1 MSMPVGPSSIPP
13 ATPPRTPRR
22 KQSSASERTTG
33 ADDSVGSSAQ
43 RMNPASGGSNTP
55 TPSKLRR
62 KVTVEDSFENVVS
75 VQRLV
80 EYFVIVSCLPR
91 KEVNP
96 NRTRPTS
103 PSTPASPRPRKPEV
117 SREHGP
123 ILSSESGSADSSS
136 MPNRMLSKKKGGKAI
151 GKRDGSEKELRT
163 SKSQDSHQDE
173 SREEIVPPP
182 KPQGTWK
189 RDEEYTEG
197 NIHHPETNEYD
208 ELIFQPKIT
217 GRYPFA
223 DHPDNPLNP
232 MVTQF
237 CHPVGDVI
245 VPTREYQMPRVH
257 HFVLTN
263 DKGRKIYGTCLTVFE
278 EYVPPSDAPVRAHQI
293 HDDSGERD
301 IEVTMSEEDTTLYL
315 PRCLCIMSIWPY
327 MSAFREYLAQLYRL
341 ATSTNCMT
349 VPLERYIMNICTE
362 IPAPPPGAF
371 EVQINILESVIR
383 FWSPPANLPI
393 AYVSI
398 PYKVLF
404 DCLDIDNILHLWY
417 CLIMEQKVLLVSSQY
432 SNLTVCAEI
441 LCSLLYPMKWSH
453 LYVPI
458 LPRLL
463 CPMLD
468 APGTSKFGVVE
479 AINSAAIVAHCQL
492 LIRCCLALFYVS
504 RPVPYLC
511 GVTRDNWLYVQ
522 QFVSDETIVV
532 DLDRNNIMFG
542 QNTPELPALPG
553 KKWNKLR
560 HSLEDFVGH
569 LFWRARGLEEE
580 YQHLRQ
586 DRISR
591 TEFKTIAR
599 QRGETQWNEKLV
611 QRDQAFNLQF
621 TPDSKNL
628 DYTFSEDEQHQWDRV
643 QEAFLRFFVA
653 VLKDYR
659 RFLDTSGDISSQNTA
674 PNASDWLQRTQQ
686 RSFHRDSF
694 IRSQKSENV
703 PFLQQ
708 LTMTQQF
715 DDFITKRLYSPKMP
729 DIIFFDQSIDAKLNR
744 SRLKLQKVHTPFLQ
758 SAKAHKV
765 LQKLKAVA
773 PLEMETDEDGPY
785 IYPSWPETLNPKLFG
800 TPRPIP
806 SMITAEFD
814 RQAAL
819 ISRLRATYSPAPM
832 DALQLINFYGVDYD
846 FSAEGMTFT
855 LFFFVYSTVIGR
867 EWQAYQRKQRELDSQ
882 AMFGDKVCDE
892 IEGET
897 SRNGDGS
904 ADEKIEVEISDPDAS
919 VPGSY
924 LGLCDGCPKVST
936 AIDDVLVYVT
946 ASPCSRGM
954 GEGKTAHDMISE
966 FTNTK
971 LAYNNGRALSLVD
984 DEQGFAE
991 YEEAHDVAVA
1001 QLDLAFDALRTMALR
1016 GLLSDSDIFK
1026 SLMAACGRC
1035 GNTARAIELIQIMQ
1049 RDGLVADREVLSC
1062 FITAF
1067 AHNEEP
1073 PSDPGSGSD
1082 FSKGRSSD
1090 AYSAFLKKNLPTA
1103 APEGSLLPTESEDAE
1118 SRNSDCVSVSSGS
1131 EVTVVPVQEKPN
1143 GGFLEWLLPRDKK
1156 DQPARR
1162 KFHRKRKQ
1170 RGQSKPLPHRLL
1182 TQLVLGESLLEFLYP
1197 DLTIDTGCDSC
1208 PQCSSSMKESDI
1220 VSGWKPRAFQDFTTG
1235 CPNCGHRFVPRF
1247 TVSCSAPTFVGS
1259 QGVGTPLYCEF
1270 LSPWVLRKEIGHV
1283 IDENNGADLLIDP
1296 EWRRGTQVS
1305 STLWW
1310 NLIVVFR
1317 HYELP
1322 FSFLLQGSFVN
1333 RLISPVPQDD

>member
-1 MSMPVGPSSIPP
+1 
-13 ATPPRTPRR
+13 
-22 KQSSASERTTG
+22 
-33 ADDSVGSSAQ
+33 
-43 RMNPASGGSNTP
+43 MNPASGGSSTP

-80 EYFVIVSCLPR
+80 EYFVIICCQPR
-91 KEVNP
+91 KELNT
-96 NRTRPTS
+96 NRTKTTS
-103 PSTPASPRPRKPEV
+103 ASAPASPRPRKPEA
-117 SREHGP
+117 GP
-123 ILSSESGSADSSS
+123 ILSSERHGTDSSS
-136 MPNRMLSKKKGGKAI
+136 MPNRMLSKKKRGKVM
-151 GKRDGSEKELRT
+151 GKPDASEHALLT
-163 SKSQDSHQDE
+163 SVSQDWQQDE

-189 RDEEYTEG
+189 RDEEYTDG
-197 NIHHPETNEYD
+197 NIHIPETNEYD

-217 GRYPFA
+217 ARYPFT

-237 CHPVGDVI
+237 CHPVGDII

-293 HDDSGERD
+293 HEDSGERD
-301 IEVTMSEEDTTLYL
+301 IEVTMSEENMTLYL

-383 FWSPPANLPI
+383 FWSPPAKLPI

-404 DCLDIDNILHLWY
+404 DCLDIENILHLWY

-458 LPRLL
+458 LPRFL

-468 APGTSKFGVVE
+468 APGTSTFGVWKTQ
-479 AINSAAIVAHCQL
+479 SAETIVAHCQL
-492 LIRCCLALFYVS
+492 FVHGAVARFS
-504 RPVPYLC
+504 HPRPVPYLC

-580 YQHLRQ
+580 YQTLRH
-586 DRISR
+586 DRMTS
-591 TEFKTIAR
+591 TEFKKIAR

-659 RFLDTSGDISSQNTA
+659 RFLDINGDISSQNTA
-674 PNASDWLQRTQQ
+674 PNANDWLQWTHQ
-686 RSFHRDSF
+686 RSFDRDAF
-694 IRSQKSENV
+694 IRSQKNENV

-708 LTMTQQF
+708 LTTTQQF

-744 SRLKLQKVHTPFLQ
+744 SRLKLQKVNTPFLQ

-765 LQKLKAVA
+765 LQKFKAVA
-773 PLEMETDEDGPY
+773 PMEMETDDDGPY
-785 IYPSWPETLNPKLFG
+785 IYSSWPETLNPKLFG

-819 ISRLRATYSPAPM
+819 ISRLRATYSSEPV
-832 DALQLINFYGVDYD
+832 DAQHMNNFYGVDYD
-846 FSAEGMTFT
+846 ISPEGMTYT

-867 EWQAYQRKQRELDSQ
+867 EWQAYQRKHRELDAV
-882 AMFGDKVCDE
+882 AMFDEKVCNDFAGE
-892 IEGET
+892 NSRTGEGF
-897 SRNGDGS
+897 
-904 ADEKIEVEISDPDAS
+904 ADENVEISDPDAS

-924 LGLCDGCPKVST
+924 LGLCDGCPEVST

-971 LAYNNGRALSLVD
+971 LAHINGRALSLVD
-984 DEQGFAE
+984 NEQGFAE

-1001 QLDLAFDALRTMALR
+1001 QLDLAFDALRTMELR

-1035 GNTARAIELIQIMQ
+1035 GNTTRAVELIQMMQ
-1049 RDGLVADREVLSC
+1049 RDGLVADQEVLSC

-1067 AHNEEP
+1067 AHNE
-1073 PSDPGSGSD
+1073 DPLGDLGTGSEVST
-1082 FSKGRSSD
+1082 GRGSD
-1090 AYSAFLKKNLPTA
+1090 AYSAFLKRNLTTV
-1103 APEGSLLPTESEDAE
+1103 APEGSLLQSESEDAE
-1118 SRNSDCVSVSSGS
+1118 SRNSDCVSLSSGS
-1131 EVTVVPVQEKPN
+1131 EVAVGPPTEEPQ
-1143 GGFLEWLLPRDKK
+1143 GGFLEWLLPREKK
-1156 DQPARR
+1156 DQQKPARR

-1170 RGQSKPLPHRLL
+1170 RAQSKPLPHRLL
-1182 TQLVLGESLLEFLYP
+1182 NQLILGESLLEFLYP

-1220 VSGWKPRAFQDFTTG
+1220 ISGWKPRAFQDFTTG
-1235 CPNCGHRFVPRF
+1235 CPICGYRFVPRF
-1247 TVSCSAPTFVGS
+1247 TVYCRAPTFVGS
-1259 QGVGTPLYCEF
+1259 QGVGTPLFCEF
-1270 LSPWVLRKEIGHV
+1270 LSPWVLRKEVGHV

-1310 NLIVVFR
+1310 NLIVLFR

-1322 FSFLLQGSFVN
+1322 LSFLLQGSFVN
-1333 RLISPVPQDD
+1333 RLISPVPQDE